1 MIQQKPYHI
10 AVLMSTYNGEKYL
23 REQLDS
29 ILTQKDVKISLL
41 VRDDGSQDATCHI
54 LREYAFQGFNIKIYE
69 EDNIGSTESFMK
81 LLAYAY
87 ETYHDVDYFAFSDQD
102 DIWQEHKLAHAIDV
116 LVQQQEA
123 PSTPQLYCSNL
134 RIVDSNL
141 AMIGFMHKEQEAE
154 RNKAKSLVESFAT
167 GCTMVFNK
175 EALRLACIA
184 PSHEVIL
191 HDLLLFHICMFMGR
205 VTYDSTALILYRQH
219 QHNQIGANATASNFV
234 RNKIKSIKTL
244 RQQHFREEEAH
255 LIHKYYSLLLSE
267 EDKTLLRVL
276 QEYRHSFLIK
286 LKWLLGDGK
295 PYCDIKMS
303 SCFANIILK
312 IRILMNRV

>member
-1 MIQQKPYHI
+1 MEKKRII
-10 AVLMSTYNGEKYL
+10 ILLSTYNGETFI
-23 REQLDS
+23 RQQLDS
-29 ILTQKDVKISLL
+29 ILNQAGVAPYLL
-41 VRDDGSQDATCHI
+41 IRDDGSEDSTCKI
-54 LREYAFQGFNIKIYE
+54 LREYAELHPNIKIYE
-69 EDNIGSTESFMK
+69 EDNIGSTQSFMK
-81 LLAYAY
+81 LLAYAN

-102 DIWQEHKLAHAIDV
+102 DIWLKHKLAHAIDV
-116 LVQQQEA
+116 LEQKKENE
-123 PSTPQLYCSNL
+123 PTPQLYCSNL

-141 AMIGFMHKEQEAE
+141 SFIRYMHKEQEAE
-154 RNKAKSLVESFAT
+154 RDKARSLVESFAT

-219 QHNQIGANATASNFV
+219 QRNQIGANATVSNIA
-234 RNKIKSIKTL
+234 RNKLKSIKTL

-255 LIHKYYSLLLSE
+255 LIHKHYSFLLSE
-267 EDKTLLRVL
+267 EDETLLRVL
-276 QEYRHSFLIK
+276 REYRHSFLIK

-303 SCFANIILK
+303 SCIANFILK
-312 IRILMNRV
+312 VRILINHV

>member
-1 MIQQKPYHI
+1 
-10 AVLMSTYNGEKYL
+10 MSTYNGEKYL

-29 ILTQKDVKISLL
+29 ILAQTDVKISLL
-41 VRDDGSQDATCHI
+41 VRDDGSKDATCHI
-54 LREYAFQGFNIKIYE
+54 LREYAELHPNIKIYE
-69 EDNIGSTESFMK
+69 EDNIGSTQSFMK
-81 LLAYAY
+81 LLAYAH
-87 ETYHDVDYFAFSDQD
+87 ETYHDVEYFAFSDQD
-102 DIWQEHKLAHAIDV
+102 DIWLEQKLAHAIDV
-116 LVQQQEA
+116 LEQQQET
-123 PSTPQLYCSNL
+123 PTTPQLYCSNL

-141 AMIGFMHKEQEAE
+141 AFIRYMHKEQEAE
-154 RNKAKSLVESFAT
+154 RDKARSLVESFAT

-219 QHNQIGANATASNFV
+219 QRNQIGANATVSNIA
-234 RNKIKSIKTL
+234 RNKFKSIKTL

-255 LIHKYYSLLLSE
+255 LIHEHYSFLLSE
-267 EDKTLLRVL
+267 EDETLLRVL
-276 QEYRHSFLIK
+276 REYRHSFLIK

-303 SCFANIILK
+303 SCIANFILK
-312 IRILMNRV
+312 IRILINHV